1 MQQRKNRMILWM
13 LTVGLV
19 LAFLP
24 LFGANAV
31 DYTAE
36 EVAAADR
43 IIGEMQAEGVTG
55 QYAQALWLHDWL
67 THHANYDYSPKENAL
82 YQPAGV
88 LIHGKGICQSYTDA
102 YSLLLNKVGI
112 ENLAVESKAMD
123 HTWNLVRI
131 DGTWC
136 HVDVTWDDPDTGGEE
151 NHFFFGMT
159 DVLISRDHTWEGTY
173 PACTSDAYYAPVRE
187 EEAIPFTDDASMW
200 AQLNAAMAEQP
211 EEIKLIYMGG
221 VKDYNFGAALS
232 EWVSAYGAK
241 YSLDNVN
248 ATLEGGQEEWG
259 TKSYQAVL
267 ELTYRGSGETVQTG
281 FAELETPLETPDFS
295 LEGLAGV
302 YRKSSYR
309 GNGMLLIFGRNGCYN
324 TKSLLQGLSSDL
336 DTLYAGGIEVLVND
350 VDAAETADLYADEE
364 WVPGYKFTLGQDTV
378 MWTMLRSAGHENS
391 VTFPCVFLINQEG
404 KLEAYSTGYV
414 EDVDALKTRVLE
426 LGTGKVLPEPT
437 KMDYSEIKNGTGN
450 VKNISGGSMVTGLQQ
465 SLQGGNHVIMVVNS
479 NISGSNVAAYL
490 QTWQDRHTFYES
502 LGMKMVASAKNITE
516 SEKQKYP
523 NINFVDFD
531 DDNTVEGD
539 FWKLLFNAGY
549 SGTGSA
555 SYLCSYFYAPN
566 GNCISYT
573 NGSLLNLNACAVLL
587 AEETS
592 YDVHIPGSLTEM
604 EEEAFAG
611 SGFRN
616 VDLTGGGLTKIG
628 SGCFADCG
636 NLHFVKIPATV
647 TEIDETAFTGS
658 DGVVFLCPA
667 SSAACRFAIRKGIPC
682 LNN

>member
-1 MQQRKNRMILWM
+1 MQQCKNRMILWM

-31 DYTAE
+31 EYTAE

-159 DVLISRDHTWEGTY
+159 DALISREHTWEDTY
-173 PACTSDAYYAPVRE
+173 PACTSMDNYAPIKE
-187 EEAIPFTDDASMW
+187 GEYPFTDDETMW
-200 AQLNAAMAEQP
+200 AQLNSLMTEQP
-211 EEIKLIYMGG
+211 KEIKLIY
-221 VKDYNFGAALS
+221 VGAEKEYEL
-232 EWVSAYGAK
+232 EEILVRWLKAYGAQ
-241 YSLDNVN
+241 YRLDNVN
-248 ATLEGGQEEWG
+248 VKQVGAQKKLNIP
-259 TKSYQAVL
+259 SYQAVL
-267 ELTYRGSGETVQTG
+267 TLSYQGSDEEIVTG
-281 FAELETPLETPDFS
+281 FVELDTPVEAPAFS
-295 LEGLAGV
+295 LEGIEGF
-302 YRKSSYR
+302 YKKNKYT
-309 GNGMLLIFGRNGCYN
+309 GNGILLIFGRNGCSN
-324 TKSLLQGLSSDL
+324 TESLLQELRPNL
-336 DTLYAGGIEVLVND
+336 EKFYAKGIEVLVND
-350 VDAAETADLYADEE
+350 VDAAGLADLYADEE
-364 WVPGYKFTLGQDTV
+364 WIPGYKYTLGQNSL
-378 MWTMLRSAGHENS
+378 MYSMLNTIGIQTG
-391 VTFPCVFLINQEG
+391 VILPCAFLINSGGEVTAVS
-404 KLEAYSTGYV
+404 LAHV
-414 EDVDALKTRVLE
+414 EDVGIFREKVLAM
-426 LGTGKVLPEPT
+426 GTEKALPEPE
-437 KMDYSEIKNGTGN
+437 KMDYSKLKNGTGN
-450 VKNISGGSMVTGLQQ
+450 VNNLSGKSMVNGVKNALEDG
-465 SLQGGNHVIMVVNS
+465 SHVIFLVNS
-479 NISGSNVAAYL
+479 NIRLSFVSTYL
-490 QTWQDRHTFYES
+490 ETWEEQHEFYQS
-502 LGMKMVASAKNITE
+502 LGLKMVVSVENI
-516 SEKQKYP
+516 SNDEKQNYP
-523 NINFVDFD
+523 NVCFVDFD
-531 DDNTVEGD
+531 SDNTLNGD
-539 FWKLLFNAGY
+539 FWKILFNAGY
-549 SGTGSA
+549 SGNGEA
-555 SYLCSYFYAPN
+555 SYLCTYFYAPD
-566 GNCISYT
+566 GRCISYT
-573 NGSLLNLNACAVLL
+573 NDSLLSLNACAVLL

-667 SSAACRFAIRKGIPC
+667 SSAACRFAIRKGISC